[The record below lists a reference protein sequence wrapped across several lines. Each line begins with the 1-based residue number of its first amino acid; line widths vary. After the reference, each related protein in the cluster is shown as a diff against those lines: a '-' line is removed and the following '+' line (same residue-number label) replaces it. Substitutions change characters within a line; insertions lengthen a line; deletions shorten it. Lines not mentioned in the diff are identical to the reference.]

1 LGVLLAVA
9 TAGAVTASISSAAVV
24 NPTSSGSFGLKD
36 KVGLF
41 GIQNISNGHVVTSVP
56 RGGATS
62 TTSDDDDNVDEEEK
76 PQILYLPGLL
86 DAIVAKKTVT
96 TDAQTDSTITISPK
110 KAKELKVANGDIVAI
125 VGRRRRASY
134 GIVAVTKMST
144 SKASISYNMASNLRL
159 RENEKLKIVP
169 IQEGAEE
176 QEERSG
182 DMILLAK
189 KPDVVASVTFAPVE
203 DSYNTLVASE
213 GGDDIEDEELKE
225 RFVDNYLNMDAGGD
239 IVIKEGNIVS
249 IRDENGKTLEF
260 IISHVGGEEDDEMAE
275 EGMSTYCILSS
286 IMHSVEL
293 KLNNNQ

>member
-1 LGVLLAVA
+1 MGVLLAVA
-9 TAGAVTASISSAAVV
+9 TAGAVTASISSAAIV

-41 GIQNISNGHVVTSVP
+41 GIQNISNGHVVASVP

-86 DAIVAKKTVT
+86 DAIVAKKAVT

-260 IISHVGGEEDDEMAE
+260 IISHVGGEEEDETAE